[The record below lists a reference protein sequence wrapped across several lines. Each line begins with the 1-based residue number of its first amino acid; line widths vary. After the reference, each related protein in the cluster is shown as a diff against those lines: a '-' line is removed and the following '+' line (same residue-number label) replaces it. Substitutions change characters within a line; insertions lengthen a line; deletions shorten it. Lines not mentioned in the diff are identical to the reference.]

1 MKKSILITGGL
12 GFIGSHTAIELIQ
25 EGFDVVIVDNQ
36 VNSESFILDRIEQIT
51 GYLPVYYCLDVC
63 NELAIEQIFENHQID
78 AVIHF
83 AALKA
88 VGESVEK
95 PIKYFKNNINSL
107 LSILSVMEMFNCSS
121 IVFSSSATVYGDADK
136 FPIDETFLFKKS
148 LSAYGSTKQFGEDI
162 LEKVSKSST
171 IKSMA
176 LRYFNPVGAHPSGL
190 LGELPIGK
198 PNNLMPYLTQFAANK
213 LENFTV
219 YGNDY
224 STKDGTCL
232 RDYIHVV
239 DLAKAHVKSCIYLL
253 ENSNVKSFDAINIGT
268 GKANSVFELIA
279 KFEEVNHVKLNYKIG
294 NRRLGDAEVIYGSV
308 DKAYNVLNWKAELT
322 LNDMVRDAWNWQLNI
337 S

>member
-1 MKKSILITGGL
+1 MKKTILITGGL
-12 GFIGSHTAIELIQ
+12 GFIGSHTAVELIK

-51 GYLPVYYCLDVC
+51 GYLPMYYMADVC
-63 NELAIEQIFENHQID
+63 DELSITQIFENHQID

-88 VGESVEK
+88 VGESVGK
-95 PIKYFKNNINSL
+95 PIKYYRNNINSL
-107 LSILSVMEMFNCSS
+107 LSILSSMEKFDCSF

-162 LEKVSKSST
+162 LEKVSNSSC
-171 IKSMA
+171 IKSIA

-198 PNNLMPYLTQFAANK
+198 PNNLLPYLTQFAANK
-213 LENFTV
+213 LDNFTV

-239 DLAKAHVKSCIYLL
+239 DLAKAHVRSCIFLL
-253 ENSNVKSFDAINIGT
+253 EDKNVKSFDAINIGT
-268 GKANSVFELIA
+268 GKANSVLELIT

-308 DKAYNVLNWKAELT
+308 DKAYNVLKWKAELT
-322 LNDMVRDAWNWQLNI
+322 LDDMVRDAWNWQVNI

>member
-1 MKKSILITGGL
+1 MKILVTGGA
-12 GFIGSHTAIELIQ
+12 GFIGANFVRRTLATRPGVEVVVLDALTYARRLSNL
-25 EGFDVVIVDNQ
+25 EGLEGQYEFVHGDIRDAALVDSL
-36 VNSESFILDRIEQIT
+36 VAR
-51 GYLPVYYCLDVC
+51 V
-63 NELAIEQIFENHQID
+63 D

-107 LSILSVMEMFNCSS
+107 LSILSLMEKFDCSF
-121 IVFSSSATVYGDADK
+121 IVFSSSATVYGDSDK
-136 FPIDETFLFKKS
+136 FPIDETFLFKQS

-162 LEKVSKSST
+162 LEKVSNSSC
-171 IKSMA
+171 IKSIA

-213 LENFTV
+213 LDNFTV

-239 DLAKAHVKSCIYLL
+239 DLAKAHVRSCIFLL
-253 ENSNVKSFDAINIGT
+253 EDKNVKSFDAINIGT
-268 GKANSVFELIA
+268 GKANSVLELIT

-308 DKAYNVLNWKAELT
+308 DKAYNVLKWKAELT
-322 LNDMVRDAWNWQLNI
+322 LDDMVRDAWNWQVNI

>member
-63 NELAIEQIFENHQID
+63 DELAIEQIFENHQID

-279 KFEEVNHVKLNYKIG
+279 KFEEVNYVKLNYKIG